1 MRSLSG
7 FWMMLLLSGLAAAQ
21 ADWNPPGNYAE
32 PFVPRLA
39 TPSASFGAVM
49 TPTLSLDSPPLVV
62 GASDATA
69 GNVAGAGNTTS
80 SVVTTGQ
87 PVYFNRPLWYAPGVQ
102 PYEGVEEFSSPA
114 QTAASTP
121 APGGFEFG
129 AATFQSSYGVARLM
143 AENARRKAIRVY
155 TNPDVARVN
164 DNNGLVRYRGKTEQ
178 VN

>member
-1 MRSLSG
+1 MRSLYG
-7 FWMMLLLSGLAAAQ
+7 FWMILLLSGLAAAQ
-21 ADWNPPGNYAE
+21 ADWTPPGNYAE

-69 GNVAGAGNTTS
+69 GNVAGAGNATS

-87 PVYFNRPLWYAPGVQ
+87 PVYYNQPLWYAPGVQ
-102 PYEGVEEFSSPA
+102 PYEGMEEFTSPA
-114 QTAASTP
+114 TP
-121 APGGFEFG
+121 VSRPTPGGFEFG
-129 AATFQSSYGVARLM
+129 AATFQSSYGVAQLM
-143 AENARRKAIRVY
+143 KAQRKANRVY

-164 DNNGLVRYRGKTEQ
+164 DNNGVVRYRGKTEQ

>member
-1 MRSLSG
+1 MRSLTG
-7 FWMMLLLSGLAAAQ
+7 FWMILLLSGLAAAQ

-69 GNVAGAGNTTS
+69 GNVTGAGNATS

-102 PYEGVEEFSSPA
+102 PYEGLEEFTSPA
-114 QTAASTP
+114 TAVSTP

>member
-1 MRSLSG
+1 MRSLTG
-7 FWMMLLLSGLAAAQ
+7 FWMILLLCGLAAAQ
-21 ADWNPPGNYAE
+21 ADWTPPGNYAE

-49 TPTLSLDSPPLVV
+49 TPTLSLDTPPSVV

-69 GNVAGAGNTTS
+69 GNVTGAGNATS

-102 PYEGVEEFSSPA
+102 PYEGVEEFTLPA
-114 QTAASTP
+114 TAVSRP

-129 AATFQSSYGVARLM
+129 TATFQSSYGVARLM

-164 DNNGLVRYRGKTEQ
+164 DNNGVVRYRGKTGQ